1 MIEHETLAALGQYGP
16 WVAVIGLLLR
26 ANAQKDRIISELSS
40 KAMQMAQ
47 ANQQM
52 AQATRQVVQIV
63 KDQA

>member
-40 KAMQMAQ
+40 QAM
-47 ANQQM
+47 QM
-52 AQATRQVVQIV
+52 AQATRQVAQIV
-63 KDQA
+63 KDRA